1 MEPRENHTN
10 NESGFTLIELLIGM
24 AILVMGLLT
33 VNFFLG
39 NLLNKSGHLESA
51 TLATT
56 LAAERL
62 EDLKSQALT
71 TTLTNANNGSDNL
84 DADGNPGGSKFTRT
98 WTISGTSD
106 QTDIV
111 VTVSWERSGVTE
123 SRTLQTRLNQD

>member
-1 MEPRENHTN
+1 MEPRQNCTN

-56 LAAERL
+56 LAAEKL

-71 TTLTNANNGSDNL
+71 TTLTNANNGSDSL
-84 DADGNPGGSKFTRT
+84 DESGNAGGSKFTRS
-98 WTISGTSD
+98 WTISGASD

-111 VTVSWERSGVTE
+111 VTVSWNRSGVTE

>member
-1 MEPRENHTN
+1 MEPRQKHTK

-56 LAAERL
+56 LAAEKL
-62 EDLKSQALT
+62 EDLKNQALT
-71 TTLTNANNGSDNL
+71 TTLSSSNNGSDTL
-84 DADGNPGGSKFTRT
+84 DENGNAGGNKFTRN
-98 WTISGTSD
+98 WTISGTSA
-106 QTDIV
+106 QTDVV
-111 VTVSWERSGVTE
+111 VTVSWNRSGVTE